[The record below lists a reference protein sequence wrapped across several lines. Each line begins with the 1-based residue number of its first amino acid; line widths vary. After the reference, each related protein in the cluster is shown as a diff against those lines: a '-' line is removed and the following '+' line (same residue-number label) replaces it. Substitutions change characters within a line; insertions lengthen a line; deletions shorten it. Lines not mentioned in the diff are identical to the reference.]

1 MFPRRHQPGIRVNRE
16 PTHQASSL
24 LAQRAYS
31 LIVRKP
37 VVSVIACL
45 VGAFGL
51 AAFSEVDIDTRLE
64 IWFLDGD
71 ESVETYHEYTD
82 LFESDE
88 FIAVAVIAPDVFTPD
103 VLRQV
108 ELVGEALGELE
119 GATEVVSIAT
129 ADQVVSDGVS
139 LSVRPLFDEVPTE
152 PAELEALRSLV
163 HEDRLLSDLVATDDG
178 STVVLVQH
186 RPFDDLRDKSA
197 FAINARS
204 VTESVLEGGEFRA
217 AGNAFVEEALQT
229 YTLRDMMMLA
239 PVTVLVIF
247 LMTFMLF
254 RNLWCT
260 VVPTAVVGLTLIST
274 IGLAGAFSVKLNMI
288 TTIVMPLAI
297 AVGVADSVH
306 LISGY
311 RERLGW
317 GLERE
322 EALRS
327 AWLELYYPCVVTT
340 LTTAT
345 GLASL
350 LVANLTPIRQFGWM
364 GALTVLFALI
374 YTLVL
379 IPAFFSMV
387 PAPKATVEEKDTVM
401 NKVLSRVALFSWNHS
416 KIVLGMVAGLIFLS
430 IAGATKIEVGADFS
444 AYFKADDPLFQDSR
458 FIDTNLGGTG
468 SIDLMLTA
476 DDIRA
481 PEVLAAMEEF
491 ETLMLENPAVLS
503 IESPARL
510 VKTLHERFVGDQENY
525 RLPGTLAGAAQL
537 LAQTEGTDVHDR
549 LMLLDYET
557 ARIRGRVR
565 ASDYRDLVLNMER
578 IEAETAAIFDGVAD
592 AKITGI
598 GKLVT
603 KLDAYIVSSQVRS
616 FLLAFATVALLLGLF
631 FRSVKI
637 GIWAMVP
644 NGLPIVM
651 VLGVMGWLGVML
663 DVATVMV
670 ASIMLGLV
678 VDDTTHYLARYRLEW
693 RSLTREQRLDPAERE
708 KAAVRT
714 GVGTGR
720 AITTTSLI
728 LACGFW
734 VSLFASFQPNI
745 NFGLMG
751 GAATI
756 IAMVCDLVALPA
768 VIQLWPMR
776 PDEE

>member
-1 MFPRRHQPGIRVNRE
+1 MPVRRESRAQPAIKVATRGYGWIVQRPSFSVVFCF
-16 PTHQASSL
+16 A
-24 LAQRAYS
+24 LA
-31 LIVRKP
+31 L
-37 VVSVIACL
+37 
-45 VGAFGL
+45 GL
-51 AAFSEVDIDTRLE
+51 ASFAEIDIDTRLE

-71 ESVETYHEYTD
+71 ESVETYNEYVD
-82 LFESDE
+82 RFESDE
-88 FIAVAVIAPDVFTPD
+88 FIAVAVLADDVFTEGVLAD
-103 VLRQV
+103 VR
-108 ELVGEALGELE
+108 ALGDQLGRLA
-119 GATEVVSIAT
+119 GATDVVSLAT
-129 ADQVVSDGVS
+129 VERVLSDGVS
-139 LSVRPLFDEVPTE
+139 LSVMPLFDDVPRSPE
-152 PAELEALRSLV
+152 ELEALRTLV
-163 HEDRLLSDLVATDDG
+163 HEDRLLENLVSSDDT
-178 STVVLVQH
+178 STVILVQH
-186 RPFDDLRDKSA
+186 TPFADLRDKA
-197 FAINARS
+197 TFAIEARRLAHEALG
-204 VTESVLEGGEFRA
+204 ESGFRA
-217 AGNAFVEEALQT
+217 AGNAFVEEALQS
-229 YTLRDMMMLA
+229 YTLRDMKMLA
-239 PVTVLVIF
+239 PVTVLTIF
-247 LMTFMLF
+247 LLTFALF

-260 VVPTAVVGLTLIST
+260 IVPTTIVGLTLIST
-274 IGLAGAFSVKLNMI
+274 IGLAGVFGVKLNMI

-311 RERLGW
+311 RERLSW
-317 GLERE
+317 GLERS
-322 EALRS
+322 EALS
-327 AWLELYYPCVVTT
+327 NAWLELYYPCVVTT

-364 GALTVLFALI
+364 GAATVLFALL
-374 YTLVL
+374 YTLILV
-379 IPAFFSMV
+379 PAFFSLVKAPTPRVQQEGTLMV
-387 PAPKATVEEKDTVM
+387 R
-401 NKVLSRVALFSWNHS
+401 VLERVTRFSWNHNRVVLAVVVVM
-416 KIVLGMVAGLIFLS
+416 IVFSAV
-430 IAGATKIEVGADFS
+430 GATRIQVGADFS
-444 AYFKADDPLFQDSR
+444 AYFRADDPLFQDSR
-458 FIDTNLGGTG
+458 FIDAHLGGTG
-468 SIDLMLTA
+468 SIDLMVEA

-491 ETLMLENPAVLS
+491 DEMILENPAILS
-503 IESPARL
+503 ADSPARL
-510 VKTLHERFVGDQENY
+510 VRTLHERFFGDPARY
-525 RLPGTLAGAAQL
+525 VLPGTLAGAAQL

-549 LMLLDYET
+549 LMLVDYSA
-557 ARIRGRVR
+557 ARIRGRLR

-578 IEAETAAIFDGVAD
+578 IETETAAIFDGVAD
-592 AKITGI
+592 AQITGV

-603 KLDAYIVSSQVRS
+603 KLDTYIVSSQVRS

-631 FRSVKI
+631 FRSLKI

-644 NGLPIVM
+644 NALPIVM
-651 VLGVMGWLGVML
+651 VLGFMGWAGILL

-693 RSLTREQRLDPAERE
+693 RSMTPEERLDPEARE
-708 KAAVRT
+708 QAAIRT

-720 AITTTSLI
+720 AITTTSII

-768 VIQLWPMR
+768 VIRLWPLR

>member
-1 MFPRRHQPGIRVNRE
+1 MLSVVACI
-16 PTHQASSL
+16 
-24 LAQRAYS
+24 LA
-31 LIVRKP
+31 
-37 VVSVIACL
+37 
-45 VGAFGL
+45 AFGL
-51 AAFSEVDIDTRLE
+51 ASFSELDIDTRLE

-82 LFESDE
+82 LFVSDE
-88 FIAVAVIAPDVFTPD
+88 FIAIAVIAPDVFTTEC
-103 VLRQV
+103 LRQV
-108 ELVGEALGELE
+108 GTLGDALAALGP
-119 GATEVVSIAT
+119 ATEVVSVAT
-129 ADQVVSDGVS
+129 AEQVINDGVS
-139 LSVRPLFDEVPTE
+139 LSVRPLFEEVPTDPE
-152 PAELEALRSLV
+152 DLEALRDLV
-163 HEDRLLSDLVATDDG
+163 HGDRLLTDLVAPDDG

-186 RPFDDLRDKSA
+186 TPFDDLRDKSA
-197 FAINARS
+197 FAISARAI
-204 VTESVLEGGEFRA
+204 TAEVLGDTEFRA

-229 YTLRDMMMLA
+229 YTLRDMKMLA
-239 PVTVLVIF
+239 PMTVLAIF
-247 LMTFMLF
+247 LMTFLLF

-260 VVPTAVVGLTLIST
+260 VIPTTVVGLTLMST
-274 IGLAGAFSVKLNMI
+274 IGVAGMFSVKLNMI

-297 AVGVADSVH
+297 AVGVADTVH
-306 LISGY
+306 LISGF
-311 RERLGW
+311 RERLGL
-317 GLERE
+317 GLGRE

-364 GALTVLFALI
+364 GALTVLFALV

-379 IPAFFSMV
+379 V
-387 PAPKATVEEKDTVM
+387 PALFSLVEPPAATVEEKNTVM
-401 NKVLSRVALFSWNHS
+401 TKALGRVAMFSWNHS
-416 KIVLGMVAGLIFLS
+416 KTVLGIVAALVVIS
-430 IAGATKIEVGADFS
+430 AVGATKIDVGADFS
-444 AYFKADDPLFQDSR
+444 AYFKPDDPLFQDSR
-458 FIDTNLGGTG
+458 FIDANLGGTG
-468 SIDLMLTA
+468 SIDLLVTA

-481 PEVLAAMEEF
+481 PEVLEAMEEF
-491 ETLMLENPAVLS
+491 EEMMLENPAILS
-503 IESPARL
+503 IESPSQL
-510 VKTLHERFVGDQENY
+510 VKTLHERFVGDPENY
-525 RLPGTLAGAAQL
+525 RLPGSLAGAAQL
-537 LAQTEGTDVHDR
+537 LAQTEGTAIHER
-549 LMLLDYET
+549 LMLLDYRT
-557 ARIRGRVR
+557 ARLRGRVR
-565 ASDYRDLVLNMER
+565 ASDYRDLVLSMER
-578 IEAETAAIFDGVAD
+578 IESETLTIFDGVAV
-592 AKITGI
+592 AEITGI

-603 KLDAYIVSSQVRS
+603 KLDSYIVSSQVRS

-631 FRSVKI
+631 FRSLKI

-644 NGLPIVM
+644 NALPIVM
-651 VLGVMGWLGVML
+651 VLGFMGWLGVML

-693 RSLTREQRLDPAERE
+693 RALTPEQRRDPDERA
-708 KAAVRT
+708 KAALRT

-734 VSLFASFQPNI
+734 VSLLASFQPNI

-768 VIQLWPMR
+768 VIRLWPMR